1 MKDQSWTAN
10 TDFNDGNRA
19 KDKADYAYDKS
30 FDTEDTKT
38 GGVVISQDNKVN
50 NIDNDY
56 DRAYV
61 RCSHTHMN
69 KHAHT
74 RKRIR

>member
-1 MKDQSWTAN
+1 MKDKSWTAN

-19 KDKADYAYDKS
+19 KDKADYAYDKN

-61 RCSHTHMN
+61 KCSHTYIYIN
-69 KHAHT
+69 KHTHQSV
-74 RKRIR
+74 R